1 MSEYVLELKGITK
14 IFPGVKALNNV
25 QFQLKPGEVHALMGE
40 NGAGKSTF
48 IKVITGVHKAE
59 EGEMFLNGK
68 KVEFRGPKDAQ
79 AAGIAA
85 VYQHPTSYPHLTVA
99 ENIFMGHEIIKNR
112 MIQWKAM
119 NTEANK
125 LLAQLDADFDA
136 TAEMGTLS
144 VAQQQM
150 VEIAKA
156 MSTNAKIIIL
166 DEPTAAL
173 TRSESEKLYTL
184 VDKLKSE
191 GVSIIFISHRFEDMY
206 RLASRVTVFRDSQYI
221 GTYDVNG
228 ITNADLIKA
237 MVGREITDLFPK
249 PEVQPGEEIL
259 KVEKL
264 SRTGYF
270 KDVSFEIRAG
280 EILGLTGLVGAG
292 RTEVVEAVCGITRPD
307 SGKVY
312 LEGKEVH
319 IKQPSDAMEK
329 GIILLPEDRQKEGL
343 IMSWGLGRNVTLPTI
358 SKYSKAGINDEKTER
373 DLAKKLLEEVDTKA
387 VDIFQPASSLSGG
400 NQQKVVVAKALS
412 QEMKVVIMDEPT
424 KGVDVGAKA
433 EIYGIMGDLAKKGYA
448 IILISSEMP
457 EILGMADRIIVMCN
471 GRKTG
476 ELGRGIILL
485 PEDRQKEGLIMSWG
499 LGRNVTLP
507 TISKYSKAGIN
518 DEKTERDL
526 AKKLL
531 EEVDTKAVDIF
542 QPASSLSGGNQQKV
556 VVAKALSQ
564 EMKVVIMDEP
574 TKGVDVGAKAEIYG
588 IMGDLAKKGYAI
600 ILISSE
606 MPEILGMADRIIVM
620 CNGRKTGE
628 LGREEATQERILE
641 LAMEKGASK

>member
-1 MSEYVLELKGITK
+1 MGNILQGKGEYFTLIQKYSHYQQGNRMIEYNQIKGKGGERAVSEYVLELKGITK

-59 EGEMFLNGK
+59 EGEMFLNGQ
-68 KVEFRGPKDAQ
+68 KVDFKGPKDAQ
-79 AAGIAA
+79 EAGIAA

-99 ENIFMGHEIIKNR
+99 ENIFMGHEIIKHH
-112 MIQWKAM
+112 MIQWKEM
-119 NTEANK
+119 NQEANK
-125 LLAQLDADFDA
+125 YLKELDADFDA

-156 MSTNAKIIIL
+156 LSTNAKIIIL

-173 TRSESEKLYTL
+173 TRNESEKLYTL
-184 VDKLKSE
+184 VDKLKAN

-221 GTYDVNG
+221 GTYDVDG

-237 MVGREITDLFPK
+237 MVGREINDLFPK
-249 PEVQPGEEIL
+249 PEVELGDEMLRIEHF
-259 KVEKL
+259 
-264 SRTGYF
+264 SRTGFF
-270 KDVSFEIRAG
+270 KDVSFNVRAG
-280 EILGLTGLVGAG
+280 EIVGLTGLVGAG

-307 SGKVY
+307 EGKVF
-312 LEGKEVH
+312 LEGKEVY
-319 IKQPSDAMEK
+319 IKTPSEAMEK

-343 IMSWGLGRNVTLPTI
+343 IM
-358 SKYSKAGINDEKTER
+358 
-373 DLAKKLLEEVDTKA
+373 
-387 VDIFQPASSLSGG
+387 PASSLSGG
-400 NQQKVVVAKALS
+400 NQQKVVVAKALA

-433 EIYGIMGDLAKKGYA
+433 EIYAIMGDLAKKGYA

-476 ELGRGIILL
+476 ELNRG
-485 PEDRQKEGLIMSWG
+485 
-499 LGRNVTLP
+499 
-507 TISKYSKAGIN
+507 
-518 DEKTERDL
+518 
-526 AKKLL
+526 
-531 EEVDTKAVDIF
+531 
-542 QPASSLSGGNQQKV
+542 
-556 VVAKALSQ
+556 
-564 EMKVVIMDEP
+564 
-574 TKGVDVGAKAEIYG
+574 
-588 IMGDLAKKGYAI
+588 
-600 ILISSE
+600 
-606 MPEILGMADRIIVM
+606 
-620 CNGRKTGE
+620 
-628 LGREEATQERILE
+628 EATQEGILE
-641 LAMEKGASK
+641 LSMEKSTGKGTK